1 LAYIHVQYSLCGEGL
16 ALAAGV
22 PVVWKN
28 MDIAEF
34 KKVFEPVFTKYV
46 KECLKEM
53 RSRLKDP
60 MLRTFMEQVA
70 KIALAG
76 GKRARPFLVYSMYK
90 ISGGKNEE
98 VAMRIAM
105 SVEMFHIFCLIHDDI
120 TDRGQL
126 RHGQVT
132 VHEYAAAALRK
143 ARRRGDLA
151 HISESQAMLAGDLVY
166 AWAYERL
173 AGLKGVEE
181 KAHVEALKVF
191 NEAMQ
196 DVIAGQMIDVDL
208 TTRVSAPTALVFRKM
223 ELKTASYTFIRPLE
237 LGAALAG
244 ASAEVRTFCRN
255 FGKEMGVGFQL
266 QDDLLDIVGTTKRL
280 GKRPLG
286 DVREGQHTPLSQHA
300 FQHANVADGRFL
312 ARVFGKGTLS
322 VRDAQRVREIFVRT
336 GALAYA
342 EGRIRKHF
350 ARAERLLQSAPIE
363 ERGKEVLTQLLHFV
377 AYRTA

>member
-1 LAYIHVQYSLCGEGL
+1 MFGIGIL
-16 ALAAGV
+16 
-22 PVVWKN
+22 VVWKS

-34 KKVFEPVFTKYV
+34 KKAFEPVFTKYV
-46 KECLKEM
+46 TECLKEM
-53 RSRLKDP
+53 QSRLKDP
-60 MLRTFMEQVA
+60 MLRAFMKQAA

-105 SVEMFHIFCLIHDDI
+105 GVEMFHMFCLIHDDI
-120 TDRGQL
+120 TDRGRL

-143 ARRRGDLA
+143 ARRRGDLG

-181 KAHVEALKVF
+181 EAHVEALKVF

-196 DVIAGQMIDVDL
+196 DVIAGQMIDIDL
-208 TTRVSAPTALVFRKM
+208 TTRTSVPTELIFRKM

-244 ASAEVRTFCRN
+244 ASVEVRAFCRK

-266 QDDLLDIVGTTKRL
+266 QDDLLDIVGSVKQL
-280 GKRPLG
+280 GKRPMG
-286 DVREGQHTPLSQHA
+286 DIREGQHTPLSQHA
-300 FQHANVADGRFL
+300 FRHASAADGRFL
-312 ARVFGKGTLS
+312 ARVFGKGMLS
-322 VRDAQRVREIFVRT
+322 AQDARRVREIFVRT

-342 EGRIRKHF
+342 EARIKKHF
-350 ARAERLLQSAPIE
+350 IKAGQLLESAPIE
-363 ERGKEVLTQLLHFV
+363 AWGKEILTQLLRFV